1 MSRIKVLFINPNP
14 RNMSLIPPVVSL
26 FYSIFKENNIMNK
39 LTNLY
44 DNEFGLINKK
54 HLTY

>member
-1 MSRIKVLFINPNP
+1 MDRMKVLFISPNQ
-14 RNMSLIPPVVSL
+14 RNMSLVSPVVSL
-26 FYSIFKENNIMNK
+26 FYSVFKENNIMNK